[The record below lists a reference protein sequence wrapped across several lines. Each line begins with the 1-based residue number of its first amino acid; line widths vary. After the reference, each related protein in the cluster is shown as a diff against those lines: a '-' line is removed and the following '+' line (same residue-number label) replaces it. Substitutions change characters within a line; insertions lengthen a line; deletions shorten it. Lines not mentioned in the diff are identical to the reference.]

1 MDVLIDNEHLTVE
14 VLRDRRVIVVRRK
27 ATKIEAAADLMGIY
41 TGAVRASDE
50 FQGWG
55 LVIDTRE
62 APGRN
67 DAEFESRVASL
78 QEHVSGRFPR
88 IAMVL
93 RTAAGELQARRLQSE
108 RRGIRPEGGETFF
121 TRDIA
126 EAVSHAA
133 GD

>member
-14 VLRDRRVIVVRRK
+14 AIRDRRVIVVRRK
-27 ATKIEAAADLMGIY
+27 RTRLEASELV
-41 TGAVRASDE
+41 GAYREALRASDE
-50 FQGWG
+50 FRGWG

-67 DAEFESRVASL
+67 DPEFESRIDSL
-78 QEHVSGRFPR
+78 RDSVDGLFPR
-88 IAMVL
+88 VAMCL
-93 RTAAGELQARRLQSE
+93 QTAAGELQARRMQSE
-108 RRGIRPEGGETFF
+108 RRETRPSTSETFF